1 MRIFWISL
9 LIAAALAAA
18 WSFWP
23 ERDRRPKSVDPPA
36 SPDRDTTSTP
46 ESERTSSTDPI
57 ESKVALPEASAA
69 IAPSPA
75 APTSSESDVVA
86 AIEAEPPTAV
96 PTPSGP
102 AEPALEPEPL
112 TLGLEASIPE
122 ATIIAGSIVR
132 GPKDLLLADDR
143 FEIEG
148 DGTRENP
155 FRVSW
160 ELLVSAGENYRPR
173 VGDRG
178 IPQRIAMLDGKWVAI
193 DGYVAFP
200 MLVGTTSEALVM
212 LNRWDGC
219 CIGVPPS
226 PYDAIEVKL
235 DRPVVRT
242 QMHAIDYG
250 EVVGVLEVEPY
261 LVDDWLVGLYLMDDA
276 MLKLDL

>member
-1 MRIFWISL
+1 MRIFWIIL
-9 LIAAALAAA
+9 LATAALAAA

-23 ERDRRPKSVDPPA
+23 EDPRRGEREAIADSTGSDFGSVAEPAPWRPPSGMNDLTAAPA
-36 SPDRDTTSTP
+36 SP
-46 ESERTSSTDPI
+46 E
-57 ESKVALPEASAA
+57 
-69 IAPSPA
+69 
-75 APTSSESDVVA
+75 APTSTDAAAPEMPETTDIAASEIETTPDSPLADREA
-86 AIEAEPPTAV
+86 ATEAA
-96 PTPSGP
+96 
-102 AEPALEPEPL
+102 
-112 TLGLEASIPE
+112 TLPFGLEASIPD
-122 ATIIAGSIVR
+122 ATVVAGSIIR
-132 GPKDLLLADDR
+132 GPKDVLLADDR

-148 DGTRENP
+148 DGTREKP
-155 FRVSW
+155 YRVSW
-160 ELLVSAGENYRPR
+160 ELLVSAGESYRPR

-250 EVVGVLEVEPY
+250 AVVGVLEVEPY

-276 MLKLDL
+276 TMKLDL

>member
-1 MRIFWISL
+1 MRAFWISL
-9 LIAAALAAA
+9 LLVGAITIA

-23 ERDRRPKSVDPPA
+23 ATVEPVVSETTLSPAPEEPPPSREPEMIAAADRA
-36 SPDRDTTSTP
+36 S
-46 ESERTSSTDPI
+46 I
-57 ESKVALPEASAA
+57 G
-69 IAPSPA
+69 PA
-75 APTSSESDVVA
+75 APEESTAPIGVA
-86 AIEAEPPTAV
+86 ADEASTA
-96 PTPSGP
+96 TPGL
-102 AEPALEPEPL
+102 AEPAEAPTAATAEPL
-112 TLGLEASIPE
+112 PLGLEASIPE
-122 ATIIAGSIVR
+122 ATVIAGSILP
-132 GPKDLLLADDR
+132 GPKGLLLADDR

-148 DGTRENP
+148 AGTREDP
-155 FRVSW
+155 YRVSW
-160 ELLVSAGENYRPR
+160 ELLVSAGESYRPR

-178 IPQRIAMLDGKWVAI
+178 IPQRIAMLDGQWVSI

-250 EVVGVLEVEPY
+250 AVVGVLEVEPY
-261 LVDDWLVGLYLMDDA
+261 LIDDWLVGLYLMDEA
-276 MLKLDL
+276 SLKLDL

>member
-1 MRIFWISL
+1 MRAFWIAVL
-9 LIAAALAAA
+9 LLTAIAAA
-18 WSFWP
+18 WTFWP
-23 ERDRRPKSVDPPA
+23 QTPADRTTQGDPVAVRSPA
-36 SPDRDTTSTP
+36 PVEPTIQAETP
-46 ESERTSSTDPI
+46 EPEVREAPEVEPAEAAQASE
-57 ESKVALPEASAA
+57 A
-69 IAPSPA
+69 
-75 APTSSESDVVA
+75 
-86 AIEAEPPTAV
+86 AEPLP
-96 PTPSGP
+96 
-102 AEPALEPEPL
+102 
-112 TLGLEASIPE
+112 LGLEASIPE
-122 ATIIAGSIVR
+122 ATIVAGSILQ
-132 GPKDLLLADDR
+132 GPKGVLLADDR

-148 DGTRENP
+148 EGTRENP
-155 FRVSW
+155 YRVSW

-250 EVVGVLEVEPY
+250 AVVGVLEVEPY

-276 MLKLDL
+276 TLKLDL

>member
-1 MRIFWISL
+1 VRAFWIAL
-9 LIAAALAAA
+9 LLLTAIAAA
-18 WSFWP
+18 WTFWP
-23 ERDRRPKSVDPPA
+23 QTPADRTTQGDPVAMRSPA
-36 SPDRDTTSTP
+36 PVEPTIQAETP
-46 ESERTSSTDPI
+46 E
-57 ESKVALPEASAA
+57 PEVREAPEVEPAEAA
-69 IAPSPA
+69 EPA
-75 APTSSESDVVA
+75 EVV
-86 AIEAEPPTAV
+86 PPTAAVTAANAEV
-96 PTPSGP
+96 PPPVPAASEDPSQTSEA
-102 AEPALEPEPL
+102 AEPLP
-112 TLGLEASIPE
+112 LGLEASIPE
-122 ATIIAGSIVR
+122 ATIVAGSILQ
-132 GPKDLLLADDR
+132 GPKGVLLADDR

-148 DGTRENP
+148 EGTRENP
-155 FRVSW
+155 YRVSW

-250 EVVGVLEVEPY
+250 AVVGVLEVEPY

-276 MLKLDL
+276 SLKLDL

>member
-1 MRIFWISL
+1 MRTFWISL
-9 LIAAALAAA
+9 LVATVLAVAWSIWPDAAARASREVPAT
-18 WSFWP
+18 SFDSDADSAP
-23 ERDRRPKSVDPPA
+23 ERPRTDLPA
-36 SPDRDTTSTP
+36 ETAAGDTTTATP
-46 ESERTSSTDPI
+46 ESEGP
-57 ESKVALPEASAA
+57 ESKADETSIVAS
-69 IAPSPA
+69 
-75 APTSSESDVVA
+75 
-86 AIEAEPPTAV
+86 IEAESPATETPT
-96 PTPSGP
+96 SD
-102 AEPALEPEPL
+102 LEEATRPEPL
-112 TLGLEASIPE
+112 TLGLDASIPD

-132 GPKDLLLADDR
+132 GPKSLLLADDR

-148 DGTRENP
+148 DGSRENP

-160 ELLVSAGENYRPR
+160 ELLISAGENYRPR

-250 EVVGVLEVEPY
+250 EVVGILEVEPY

-276 MLKLDL
+276 TLKLDL

>member
-1 MRIFWISL
+1 MRIFWIIL
-9 LIAAALAAA
+9 LATAALAAA

-23 ERDRRPKSVDPPA
+23 EDPRRGEREAIADSTGSDFGSVAESAPRRDPSEMNDLTAAPA
-36 SPDRDTTSTP
+36 SP
-46 ESERTSSTDPI
+46 E
-57 ESKVALPEASAA
+57 
-69 IAPSPA
+69 
-75 APTSSESDVVA
+75 APTSTDAAAPEMPETTDIAASEIETTPDSPLADREA
-86 AIEAEPPTAV
+86 ATEAATLP
-96 PTPSGP
+96 
-102 AEPALEPEPL
+102 
-112 TLGLEASIPE
+112 LGLEASIPD
-122 ATIIAGSIVR
+122 ATVVAGSIIR
-132 GPKDLLLADDR
+132 GPKDVLLADDR

-148 DGTRENP
+148 DGTREKP
-155 FRVSW
+155 YRVSW
-160 ELLVSAGENYRPR
+160 ELLVSAGESYRPR

-276 MLKLDL
+276 TMKLDL

>member
-1 MRIFWISL
+1 VRVFWISL
-9 LIAAALAAA
+9 LLASALAIT

-23 ERDRRPKSVDPPA
+23 EGEMSQGSEEATFVASTEPPPRNPEIVSPADGAAIESIASDGTTPPA
-36 SPDRDTTSTP
+36 VVETEET
-46 ESERTSSTDPI
+46 
-57 ESKVALPEASAA
+57 
-69 IAPSPA
+69 
-75 APTSSESDVVA
+75 PTSSAVA
-86 AIEAEPPTAV
+86 ADAAATMAATGPSTIAV
-96 PTPSGP
+96 TEL
-102 AEPALEPEPL
+102 AV
-112 TLGLEASIPE
+112 GLDVSIPE
-122 ATIIAGSIVR
+122 ASVVPGSIVQ
-132 GPKDLLLADDR
+132 GPKGVLLADDR

-148 DGTRENP
+148 DGTLENP
-155 FRVSW
+155 YRVSW
-160 ELLVSAGENYRPR
+160 ELLVSAGESYRPR

-261 LVDDWLVGLYLMDDA
+261 LVDDWLVGLYLMDNA
-276 MLKLDL
+276 TMKLDL